1 MCNWTRKS
9 WNVPGL
15 YISRF
20 LRLLVDISKLSRKRP
35 SQACTWSR
43 SLPLHQVCLYFPV
56 VERLPLCPC
65 LWAGRFPWL
74 LNLVVSHDFS
84 GLTGSFPGLPFREVW
99 KLNFRNSKWH
109 KSLHFQQKR
118 WQFHCFH
125 PDRRAPFSKCF
136 LAFCRQDSRDKY
148 WLLIALMK
156 RPLDWEQG
164 EAHFSSVLDTTN
176 PGLSFFICNMEN
188 VAMWILRNHTA
199 L

>member
-1 MCNWTRKS
+1 MSVS
-9 WNVPGL
+9 WHLEAQQEETFPGVYL
-15 YISRF
+15 
-20 LRLLVDISKLSRKRP
+20 KP
-35 SQACTWSR
+35 
-43 SLPLHQVCLYFPV
+43 LPLHQVCLYFPV

-125 PDRRAPFSKCF
+125 PDSRAPFSKCF

-156 RPLDWEQG
+156 DHWIESKEKRILVLSWTQLTL
-164 EAHFSSVLDTTN
+164 ALVSSYA
-176 PGLSFFICNMEN
+176 IWR
-188 VAMWILRNHTA
+188 MWPCEF
-199 L
+199 